1 MCPTL
6 LQKYDLL
13 KRTGASHFGTRN
25 ALNVRICL
33 SSFLFFC
40 YICIDKERLG
50 KMITYTYKLYRSK
63 RTAKLDAMLREACFV
78 WNHALAL
85 QKRYYALFGKYVN
98 VVEMQKHFARRISRF
113 KLHSQTVQEILQRL
127 DASYQR
133 FFKRLSR
140 RPPKFRRVRE
150 FSSIVYKQGGFK
162 LNGNVLVVNSIGLH
176 FQFSYSRPYEGK
188 VRQIRI
194 KRSRLGEY
202 YLYIVTDAAAGSYT
216 RRKSREGASVG
227 MDFGLKTY
235 LTLSDGTKV
244 ENPQFLKQDLNDLRR
259 RSRAF
264 SRCEK
269 TSHHRIARR
278 RDLERCH
285 ERICNRRDDWQW
297 KTCHELCRRYGTICI
312 EDLNLT
318 GMTCLWGRKVNDL
331 AFGLFMQKL
340 EHVAAK
346 YGTEVVKID
355 RFYAS
360 SKTCSVCQYV
370 NELLTLDQ
378 RKWKCPQCGTI
389 HDRDLNAS
397 VNILRQGI
405 ASSGSTRKTALARQG
420 ASATGESPVF

>member
-1 MCPTL
+1 M
-6 LQKYDLL
+6 
-13 KRTGASHFGTRN
+13 
-25 ALNVRICL
+25 
-33 SSFLFFC
+33 
-40 YICIDKERLG
+40 
-50 KMITYTYKLYRSK
+50 TYTYKLYRSK
-63 RTAKLDAMLREACFV
+63 RLAKLDAMLREACFV

-85 QKRYYALFGKYVN
+85 QKRYYSLFGKYVSCSR
-98 VVEMQKHFARRISRF
+98 MKAYFAKRIVRRL
-113 KLHSQTVQEILQRL
+113 LHSQTTQEILERL

-140 RPPKFRRVRE
+140 RPPKFRKARE

-162 LNGNVLVVNSIGLH
+162 LNGNVLVVNSIRQH

-202 YLYIVTDAAAGSYT
+202 WLYVVTDAVAGSYAC
-216 RRKSREGASVG
+216 RKSREGASVG

-259 RSRAF
+259 RSRAL

-285 ERICNRRDDWQW
+285 ERIRNRRDDWQW
-297 KTCHELCRRYGTICI
+297 KTCHELCRRYSTICI

-318 GMTCLWGRKVNDL
+318 GMTRLWGRKVNDL

-378 RKWKCPQCGTI
+378 RKWTCPQCGTV

-420 ASATGESPVF
+420 ALATGESPVF